1 MSEQKAYE
9 PNGDEIELDVGDA
22 EAVEVE
28 VAEPEAP
35 ETPAEPSEHE
45 RVSESAQA
53 RINRLTKKMRDA
65 QRREQ
70 EALSY
75 AKQVQAEAEQ
85 LRTRMTQVDQGYLQ
99 EYGSRLATETQI
111 AEAEMK
117 RAVEIGDSAKVVES
131 QRRLAQLYAAAEKYT
146 TAKQQQEAYAQQ
158 VKAAQGAQIA
168 PQEAPQQPQVKRP
181 DPKAEDWAQKN
192 SWFGQ
197 DEVMTFAAFGI
208 HKKLVEDEGFDP
220 SSDEYYSELDR
231 RLRTE
236 FPQKLNGSNK
246 RVAQTVVG
254 VSRANSVTTPAR
266 SKKVRLT
273 PTQVAVAKKLGVPLE
288 LYAKYVKE

>member
-35 ETPAEPSEHE
+35 EASAEPSEHE

-99 EYGSRLATETQI
+99 EYGSRLATATGVTLVST
-111 AEAEMK
+111 MPP
-117 RAVEIGDSAKVVES
+117 
-131 QRRLAQLYAAAEKYT
+131 
-146 TAKQQQEAYAQQ
+146 
-158 VKAAQGAQIA
+158 QGTMENTNYLPII
-168 PQEAPQQPQVKRP
+168 
-181 DPKAEDWAQKN
+181 QK
-192 SWFGQ
+192 
-197 DEVMTFAAFGI
+197 
-208 HKKLVEDEGFDP
+208 
-220 SSDEYYSELDR
+220 
-231 RLRTE
+231 
-236 FPQKLNGSNK
+236 
-246 RVAQTVVG
+246 
-254 VSRANSVTTPAR
+254 
-266 SKKVRLT
+266 
-273 PTQVAVAKKLGVPLE
+273 
-288 LYAKYVKE
+288 

>member
-35 ETPAEPSEHE
+35 EAPAEPSEHE